1 LDPRPIAPSFVHF
14 PSMNAPAP
22 TPLASTHC
30 RQRAYVSVWRDS
42 LSVASTGPIFERD
55 EIETFEKSTS
65 RRDGCM
71 HRSIKTRRNDR
82 KCDLRL
88 LLDVI
93 YTGVGV
99 GGGDSS
105 SPPASASSISAIFCL
120 KISFSAADI
129 FWYARSTSLLICSS
143 NRPQLL
149 GLYFN

>member
-1 LDPRPIAPSFVHF
+1 MDPRPIAPSFVHL

-22 TPLASTHC
+22 APLASTHC
-30 RQRAYVSVWRDS
+30 LQRAYVSVWCDS
-42 LSVASTGPIFERD
+42 PSVASTGPIFERD
-55 EIETFEKSTS
+55 EIETFEKFTS

-105 SPPASASSISAIFCL
+105 SPPASALSISAL
-120 KISFSAADI
+120 SPPYASFSWTRNSSCGRSHLCAGR
-129 FWYARSTSLLICSS
+129 FWGRT
-143 NRPQLL
+143 R
-149 GLYFN
+149 